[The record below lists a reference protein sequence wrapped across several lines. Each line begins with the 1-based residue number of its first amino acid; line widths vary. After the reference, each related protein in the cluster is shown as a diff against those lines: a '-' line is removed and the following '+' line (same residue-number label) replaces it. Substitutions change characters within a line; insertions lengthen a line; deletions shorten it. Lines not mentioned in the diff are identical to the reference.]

1 MVKEWVTRALHHTG
15 AQHIE
20 LFPVLGVSLVD
31 VIVGLVR
38 VRVRVRVRVSNTTG
52 SQSAQSVH
60 AFRLTWDWAEAEG

>member
-1 MVKEWVTRALHHTG
+1 VVKEWVTRALHHTG

-38 VRVRVRVRVSNTTG
+38 VRVRVRVSNTTG